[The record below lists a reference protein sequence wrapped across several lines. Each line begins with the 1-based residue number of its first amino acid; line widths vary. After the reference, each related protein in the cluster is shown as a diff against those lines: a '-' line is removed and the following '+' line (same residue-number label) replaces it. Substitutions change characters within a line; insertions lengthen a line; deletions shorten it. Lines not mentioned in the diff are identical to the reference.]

1 MQSTETVTKP
11 SKQRR
16 MLHQATDHVRHRF
29 FATHLSPELRAS
41 HLVKTFPVRSG
52 DTVRVMRGDHK
63 GFEGKVTRIDKRKYR
78 IYVEGLTREKV
89 DGTTIFV
96 PIHPS
101 KVMITNLNLDDKWRK
116 KILERKKSWQ
126 AKPKETQRKPKEK
139 QRAKPE
145 EPAEIIEA
153 KPPVAEEKVTE
164 ERRTEEE
171 KPLPE
176 KRPLAEK
183 TLAEGKPPR
192 KKTTKAKKRTAK
204 KATAQEARV
213 ESKGPAK
220 EKKPRTEK
228 KKPKR
233 KAAKKTEGGE

>member
-1 MQSTETVTKP
+1 MQLTRKMTKP

-16 MLHQATDHVRHRF
+16 MLYKATDHVRHRF

-63 GFEGKVTRIDKRKYR
+63 GFEGKVTRIGKRKYR

-116 KILERKKSWQ
+116 KVLERKKSWQ
-126 AKPKETQRKPKEK
+126 AKPKETRRKPKEK
-139 QRAKPE
+139 QRLEAEQPAK
-145 EPAEIIEA
+145 IVEA
-153 KPPVAEEKVTE
+153 KPPVADKKVTE
-164 ERRTEEE
+164 EQRTEEE
-171 KPLPE
+171 KSLLEKKPMMEKAPAE
-176 KRPLAEK
+176 KR
-183 TLAEGKPPR
+183 PPR
-192 KKTTKAKKRTAK
+192 KKTTTAK
-204 KATAQEARV
+204 KKASKKAAAHETKV
-213 ESKGPAK
+213 ESKEP
-220 EKKPRTEK
+220 EKKRKPRAEK

-233 KAAKKTEGGE
+233 KAVKKTERGE

>member
-1 MQSTETVTKP
+1 MQSTERVTKP

-29 FATHLSPELRAS
+29 FAAHLSPELRAS
-41 HLVKTFPVRSG
+41 HLVKTFPARSG

-89 DGTTIFV
+89 DGTTVFV

-116 KILERKKSWQ
+116 KILERKKLWQ

-164 ERRTEEE
+164 EQSIEEE

-176 KRPLAEK
+176 KKPRAEE
-183 TLAEGKPPR
+183 TLAEEKPPR
-192 KKTTKAKKRTAK
+192 KKTTKAKKRTSK

-213 ESKGPAK
+213 ESKEPAK

>member
-16 MLHQATDHVRHRF
+16 MLYQATDHVRHRF

-52 DTVRVMRGDHK
+52 DTVRVMRGDHN

-116 KILERKKSWQ
+116 KVLDRKKSWQ
-126 AKPKETQRKPKEK
+126 AKPKETRRKPKGK
-139 QRAKPE
+139 QVAEPE
-145 EPAEIIEA
+145 QPAEIIEA
-153 KPPVAEEKVTE
+153 KRPVAEEKATE
-164 ERRTEEE
+164 EQRTEEE

-176 KRPLAEK
+176 KKRLVKKALAE
-183 TLAEGKPPR
+183 EKPPR
-192 KKTTKAKKRTAK
+192 KKTTKAKKKTSK
-204 KATAQEARV
+204 KAAAHETRV
-213 ESKGPAK
+213 ESKELGK